1 MKLLA
6 TAPVVFESLVE
17 ENNGYVVFK
26 CNIHK
31 LYQLGNR
38 VVVSGGGVTPPN
50 PTLFYNRLLDR
61 YLKTT

>member
-26 CNIHK
+26 CNIYGSAVK
-31 LYQLGNR
+31 KE
-38 VVVSGGGVTPPN
+38 GG
-50 PTLFYNRLLDR
+50 
-61 YLKTT
+61 